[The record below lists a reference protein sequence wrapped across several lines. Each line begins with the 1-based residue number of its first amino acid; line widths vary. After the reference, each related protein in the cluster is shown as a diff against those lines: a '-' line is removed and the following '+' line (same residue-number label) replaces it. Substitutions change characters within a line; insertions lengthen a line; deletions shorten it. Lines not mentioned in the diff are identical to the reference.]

1 MSLNPAQQTAYLKL
15 LFQNIA
21 WGYIGDTNGLLPS
34 STAGNFFI
42 SLHTADPSG
51 QDSQSF
57 SELATTNYTNYVR
70 IAVARTSGGWDVTGN
85 VASNHGT
92 ITFAT
97 GNSASG
103 PTATY
108 FGIGTNLSG
117 AGNLVASGLL
127 SGGGLAILS
136 NVIPS
141 FSAGALTITD

>member
-21 WGYIGDTNGLLPS
+21 WQYIGDSGGLQPS
-34 STAGNFFI
+34 STAGNFYI
-42 SLHTADPSG
+42 SLHTADPSAS
-51 QDSQSF
+51 DSQTNN
-57 SELATTNYTNYVR
+57 ELATTNYTNYVR
-70 IAVARTSGGWDVTGN
+70 IAVARSTGGWDVSGN
-85 VASNHGT
+85 TAGNHAT

-108 FGIGTNLSG
+108 FGIGTDSSG
-117 AGNLVASGLL
+117 TGHLVASGQLT
-127 SGGGLAILS
+127 GGGLAILS

-141 FSAGALTITD
+141 FSVGALTITD